1 MIERIKQFI
10 ESQNISVRAFEM
22 QIGASNGLIRKAIAN
37 NTDIQ
42 SKWIS
47 SIAENYPQISLA
59 WLITGK
65 GEMLKKD
72 ESSIE
77 KTDAST
83 SDLAER
89 YLKMLEANART
100 IESQQQIIA
109 DMTKKLGNDAPRRV
123 AKVGE

>member
-1 MIERIKQFI
+1 MGVKKRLDLIINELGVSGRRFARECGFS
-10 ESQNISVRAFEM
+10 ESYYATINDG
-22 QIGASNGLIRKAIAN
+22 IGADKLNKIVSA
-37 NTDIQ
+37 
-42 SKWIS
+42 
-47 SIAENYPQISLA
+47 YPQVSLE
-59 WLITGK
+59 WLVTGK

-72 ESSIE
+72 ENSIG